1 MIFLTEVLSCINNNS
16 FMIAHVAIWLVCMVL
31 QPPMLCVVN
40 NLVEHDV
47 MLIFMTW

>member
-1 MIFLTEVLSCINNNS
+1 MIFLTEVSCINNNS
-16 FMIAHVAIWLVCMVL
+16 FMIAHVARIWLVCMVL